1 MADFGFTEEPQ
12 NIEALRVS
20 DGSVELALQLVIDN
34 AAAANDHDQQQP
46 MDHQPS

>member
-20 DGSVELALQLVIDN
+20 DGSVEQALQLVIDN
-34 AAAANDHDQQQP
+34 ARNRDLP